1 MVAKLQLDSTSHL
14 SGVADKLLAAPVASL
29 VIHTALTA
37 KPTNIP
43 STTQAIRLVDQRTP
57 TEAPKVPGDATTT
70 ITTEA
75 KKRACQT
82 GPQQYTPPV
91 YSGRNSAAEG
101 GAILASMEFVAQT
114 PLVRGYPL
122 IPPRSASIVGTNSH
136 GAALLPWRERYPA
149 ACPPSRPGSGCP
161 QAAPTG
167 GRALT
172 ADRAAESGWTRGAR
186 PPSGVRG
193 TPGKL
198 DMCRPR
204 PRADQPRGLLPRLRV
219 PIRDK

>member
-14 SGVADKLLAAPVASL
+14 SGVADKLLVAPGASL

-37 KPTNIP
+37 KPTKIP

-122 IPPRSASIVGTNSH
+122 IPPRSASLVGTNSH

-161 QAAPTG
+161 QGWAGVLRPAFPPGERAWAPGRPTAQQTAAG
-167 GRALT
+167 GLP
-172 ADRAAESGWTRGAR
+172 AAVCPFGEKGD
-186 PPSGVRG
+186 
-193 TPGKL
+193 K
-198 DMCRPR
+198 
-204 PRADQPRGLLPRLRV
+204 RV
-219 PIRDK
+219 EL

>member
-14 SGVADKLLAAPVASL
+14 SGVADKLLAAPGASL

-37 KPTNIP
+37 KPTKIP

-101 GAILASMEFVAQT
+101 GAILASTEFVTHT
-114 PLVRGYPL
+114 PLVRGLPL
-122 IPPRSASIVGTNSH
+122 
-136 GAALLPWRERYPA
+136 
-149 ACPPSRPGSGCP
+149 
-161 QAAPTG
+161 
-167 GRALT
+167 
-172 ADRAAESGWTRGAR
+172 
-186 PPSGVRG
+186 
-193 TPGKL
+193 
-198 DMCRPR
+198 
-204 PRADQPRGLLPRLRV
+204 
-219 PIRDK
+219 